1 MSQWPLI
8 VYQDPNP
15 AARVCPRGWKLNVS
29 NRSVARSYSSLHSLL
44 SQFKKIKKHMSVIA
58 AVRSFGLCDK
68 PRTWRGS
75 SGPNTHTEIQCCSP
89 SPFVLNL
96 NSPTVRHT
104 LAVDAEKHCAVTLQ
118 LNRWAAGGAS
128 WQTRARR
135 KTWHQIWTEVDRLD
149 NSASWEKYS
158 ESSTV

>member
-1 MSQWPLI
+1 MTSHRVSGSQPGCQSLPKRMKTKRFQQKRSPQLQLSPFTTLPI
-8 VYQDPNP
+8 QKNKETY
-15 AARVCPRGWKLNVS
+15 VS
-29 NRSVARSYSSLHSLL
+29 NSRCAKL
-44 SQFKKIKKHMSVIA
+44 
-58 AVRSFGLCDK
+58 
-68 PRTWRGS
+68 RTLWQTPDVERELR
-75 SGPNTHTEIQCCSP
+75 PEHTHTEIQCCSP
-89 SPFVLNL
+89 SPFVLNV